1 MARILIRDDTPVLER
16 LLAAVAARAGH
27 DALVLD
33 AQPRDHVD
41 GDLLLVDPLAAG
53 AEEWA
58 SRLRAADPTLPVVCV
73 GGDPLDPQAAALRP
87 AAVVP
92 KPFTI
97 AALHLAIAETLR
109 HAL

>member
-1 MARILIRDDTPVLER
+1 MARILIREDTPVLER

-27 DALVLD
+27 DALALD
-33 AQPRDHVD
+33 AQPSDDVD

-53 AEEWA
+53 AEEWVN
-58 SRLRAADPTLPVVCV
+58 RLRTADPSLPVVCV
-73 GGDPLDPQAAALRP
+73 GGNPLDPQAAALRP

-97 AALHLAIAETLR
+97 AALNLAIRETLR
-109 HAL
+109 HGS

>member
-16 LLAAVAARAGH
+16 LLAAVATRAGH
-27 DALVLD
+27 DVLPLGATPSD
-33 AQPRDHVD
+33 DVD

-53 AEEWA
+53 AVEWA
-58 SRLRAADPTLPVVCV
+58 SRLRAADPTLPVICI
-73 GGDPLDPQAAALRP
+73 GGNPLDPHAAALRP

-97 AALHLAIAETLR
+97 AALDLAIAGALR
-109 HAL
+109 HEL

>member
-1 MARILIRDDTPVLER
+1 MARILIREDTPVLER
-16 LLAAVAARAGH
+16 LLAAIAARAGH

-33 AQPRDHVD
+33 AQPRDEVD

-53 AEEWA
+53 AVEWV
-58 SRLRAADPTLPVVCV
+58 SRLRTADPSLPVVCV
-73 GGDPLDPQAAALRP
+73 GGDPLDPHAAALRP

-97 AALHLAIAETLR
+97 AALDLAITEALR
-109 HAL
+109 HGA